1 MGDTPSKYDTGWFT
15 DADELGKP
23 QTGLGKRDAA
33 AVDRAKGLADAFG
46 KRGGKGAWPHVE
58 RAKVA
63 AGLKYRLDN
72 PDSFNQGQT
81 WLCGIATFVRVWAYD
96 HPVEYVQLAAD
107 LFEKGEGWLKG
118 GPKTLVDKRSTGEKI
133 TTSSDLLNSAV
144 ARISDK
150 ESLDHADW
158 VVLAAIRE
166 SFNSVFTYGADEGP
180 FHIKAWNFPSDV
192 VREFKAG
199 GYSRVISKADGLGGG
214 GYNNFVEA
222 TDLYDRGWRV
232 ILLIKSDLLKA
243 SAFQNPGAVRTSDH
257 WVGLNSTV
265 FMSLPGPNCQVDRFE
280 VYSWDGPHFIPP
292 VGQKMAF
299 SLFDKYYFGFVAGLH

>member
-33 AVDRAKGLADAFG
+33 AVDKAKGPAEAFA
-46 KRGGKGAWPHVE
+46 KRGGKGVWPHLE

-118 GPKTLVDKRSTGEKI
+118 GPKTLVDKRSAGEKI

-292 VGQKMAF
+292 VGQKIAF
-299 SLFDKYYFGFVAGLH
+299 SLLDKYYFGFVAGLH